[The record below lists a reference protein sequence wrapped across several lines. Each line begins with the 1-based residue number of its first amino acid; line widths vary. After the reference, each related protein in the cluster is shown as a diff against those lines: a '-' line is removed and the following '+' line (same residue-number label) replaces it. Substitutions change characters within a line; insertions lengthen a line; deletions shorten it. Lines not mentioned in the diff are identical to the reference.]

1 MPVPALVT
9 LVSWAIAEKLASN
22 ELTLSPEAAADAEAV
37 ADSEAGADV
46 AGTGGPVAVALT
58 LGDGDAPDEH
68 PGTRA
73 ATATIEG
80 ASWVALTTPH
90 PLNSETPRRWQ
101 RARPIWP

>member
-46 AGTGGPVAVALT
+46 AGTGVPVAVALT
-58 LGDGDAPDEH
+58 LGDGDAPDEQ
-68 PGTRA
+68 PATMA
-73 ATATIEG
+73 ATATIEV
-80 ASWVALTTPH
+80 ASLVALITPQ
-90 PLNSETPRRWQ
+90 LLYSETARVLRRGW
-101 RARPIWP
+101 AG